1 MNMKIDKNRTI
12 QFHAVTDHKEAAKK
26 TDAKAAISAEQLAIN
41 QFKEQ
46 NSKENNRTT
55 EIYYKFR
62 SGKKLTPEEL
72 DYIAKESPELYR
84 QVKEIMQERQAM
96 EAQMKMA
103 ESKEEVA
110 EIRIQEVN
118 KIQATMGKGEEAAA
132 QAEKTMAR
140 VNQVDAAYMEY
151 TATLDYKE
159 KEDIESETE
168 EKRERL
174 EELKRQQEAY
184 SEKIKEKSDEV
195 TEAERAEGDSV
206 GNVKEAAAE
215 DAGEILEEAYDF
227 DEDKEIRTKKK
238 SKKKTS
244 SMRNEILRT
253 SIDYDML
260 RKKVRE
266 MYRTERSNITGNG
279 KDIDVSL

>member
-12 QFHAVTDHKEAAKK
+12 QFHAVTNHKEEAKK
-26 TDAKAAISAEQLAIN
+26 SDAKTISAEQLAIN

-46 NSKENNRTT
+46 NSRENNRTT

-72 DYIAKESPELYR
+72 DYIAKKSPELYH
-84 QVKEIMQERQAM
+84 QIKEIMQERQAM
-96 EAQMKMA
+96 EAQMEMV
-103 ESKEEVA
+103 ESKEEV
-110 EIRIQEVN
+110 EEVRIQEVN
-118 KIQATMGKGEEAAA
+118 KIQATMGKGKEAAA

-140 VNQVDAAYMEY
+140 VNQINAAYTEY

-168 EKRERL
+168 EQRERL

-184 SEKIKEKSDEV
+184 VEKIKEKSDII
-195 TEAERAEGDSV
+195 AESENADETSTGDAKKADAE
-206 GNVKEAAAE
+206 NT
-215 DAGEILEEAYDF
+215 GEILEEAYDF
-227 DEDKEIRTKKK
+227 DEDKEVRSKKK
-238 SKKKTS
+238 NKKKTS
-244 SMRNEILRT
+244 AMGNELFRV
-253 SIDYDML
+253 SIDYDTL

-266 MYRTERSNITGNG
+266 LYRTEQKNTTGNG